1 MEILKWIYGRKGKE
15 MDRTKYNKANR
26 LRNDIKELKLLQNT
40 LERENDILCGS
51 VGDPVFCHKIT
62 PEMKKTL
69 LKMCIG
75 EIATLEKEFEEL

>member
-1 MEILKWIYGRKGKE
+1 
-15 MDRTKYNKANR
+15 MDRAKYDKANR
-26 LRNDIKELKLLQNT
+26 LRNEIRELQLLQKI

-51 VGDPVFCHKIT
+51 VGDPLFCHKIT